1 MRFEIPEE
9 KEDGGMDP
17 GIDFAYSDRKGH
29 WVAVELKFSTSSN
42 ENLVRQGLAQ
52 MQHFVEAHSIQFDRA
67 ELWLLDK
74 SNLLLSV
81 WSTTKEEPIGSYGL
95 ANVVSTTAGASSER
109 RRPVPLDSNEV
120 EQRVAEWRQHILVL
134 FKDMTE
140 WSIRNEYAT
149 DQTQTVLMDEE
160 LMQLFAVP
168 AVHLPVLKVLKGRST
183 VATIVPVGL
192 WVIGANGRLDVLT
205 ATTTAMITNA
215 SADPNAVRWLV
226 YPGTGGSGEPLNE
239 QRFLRLIT

>member
-1 MRFEIPEE
+1 MAVWTL
-9 KEDGGMDP
+9 GL
-17 GIDFAYSDRKGH
+17 DFAYSDRKGH

-52 MQHFVEAHSIQFDRA
+52 MQHFVEAHSIRFDRA

-134 FKDMTE
+134 FKDMTGGHPE
-140 WSIRNEYAT
+140 RICN
-149 DQTQTVLMDEE
+149 
-160 LMQLFAVP
+160 
-168 AVHLPVLKVLKGRST
+168 RSN
-183 VATIVPVGL
+183 PDRP
-192 WVIGANGRLDVLT
+192 NGRRID
-205 ATTTAMITNA
+205 AAICRA
-215 SADPNAVRWLV
+215 GCPSAGIKGPQRSKYRCYDRARW
-226 YPGTGGSGEPLNE
+226 PLGY
-239 QRFLRLIT
+239 RR